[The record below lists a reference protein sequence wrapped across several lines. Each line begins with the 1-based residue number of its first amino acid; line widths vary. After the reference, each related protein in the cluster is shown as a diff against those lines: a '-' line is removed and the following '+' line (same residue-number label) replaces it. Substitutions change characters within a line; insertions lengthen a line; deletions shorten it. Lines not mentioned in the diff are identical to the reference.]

1 MGNPQNGWFIMENP
15 IKMYDL
21 EVPPF
26 QETSNYREYVHVIS
40 RERGQIAGATRIH
53 DIHGSAWTVAHFKPI
68 LTAKIL
74 TFSHFPRKNKKQ
86 PPQPFCNSSVAQTT
100 TKFFGR
106 HTGAVVATQ

>member
-1 MGNPQNGWFIMENP
+1 MENP

-53 DIHGSAWTVAHFKPI
+53 GSTWTVAHFKPI

-74 TFSHFPRKNKKQ
+74 TFSHFPKEKQ
-86 PPQPFCNSSVAQTT
+86 ETT
-100 TKFFGR
+100 TPTILQFFGRPKNYEFFGR
-106 HTGAVVATQ
+106 HTLLSPPSEATTSNGDWC